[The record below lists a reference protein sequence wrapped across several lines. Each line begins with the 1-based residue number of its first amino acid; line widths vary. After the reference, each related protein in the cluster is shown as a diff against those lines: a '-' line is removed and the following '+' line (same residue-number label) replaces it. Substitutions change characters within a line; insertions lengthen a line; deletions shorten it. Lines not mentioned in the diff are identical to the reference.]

1 MFYRFDVD
9 RWIIQQ
15 LPPILRR
22 PAVYAFLRALLFP
35 LKQLLQSFTA
45 YREAIDRQL
54 SYNAFEIYLEKW
66 LNDVLFFPAGTIYIT
81 DEVLPIVAL
90 SLQSEGNDPV
100 YMSNADEDPATPLQL
115 YSTPPDMIIGEFIVH
130 VPTGLS
136 DEQLA
141 IIRQWVDYYKFAGTQ
156 YRIIEYAYE

>member
-1 MFYRFDVD
+1 MFFRFDVD

-22 PAVYAFLRALLFP
+22 SAIYAFLRSLLFP
-35 LKQLLQSFTA
+35 LKQMMQAFEA
-45 YREAIDRQL
+45 YRESVSRQL

-66 LNDVLFFPAGTIYIT
+66 LNDVLFFPAGTIYLS
-81 DEVLPIVAL
+81 DEILPIVAL
-90 SLQSEGNDPV
+90 SMESEGDAPV
-100 YMSNADEDPATPLQL
+100 YMSFVDEDPAAPLQL
-115 YSTPPDMIIGEFIVH
+115 YSTPPDAIIGEFIVH